1 MQKICIKRFFE
12 CLIPVTVCNLKCSYC
27 YVIQRDYRNM
37 KLCELKYSPEYIG
50 KCLTQKRLGGPCFFS
65 ICGAGETLVQP
76 EVVDIAHELLKN
88 GHIVNITTNGTL
100 TNRFKEFEN
109 FLPEELERLHFSF
122 SFHYLELKRLNL
134 IETFFE
140 NVKFIKKIGSS
151 MLVQLNLCDDYLPY
165 LDEIKKI
172 CKENIGAYPQIA
184 ATRKESYG
192 LKKVQLYTDMSEEEY
207 VSKGREF
214 ESELFEYTMQNFN
227 VKRKEFCYAGER
239 SGTLDLDTGALR
251 KCYGDTKPQMIFEN
265 PTEPIKFEAIGKYCR
280 SSFCFNSSHFMSL
293 GVIDNGD
300 CRTYCGLRDRP
311 EAGWFNETVKYALSR
326 KLSETNGPYSIINK
340 CKINIKQFY
349 IKSTYKI
356 WCYLNKIKKII
367 LER

>member
-65 ICGAGETLVQP
+65 ICGAGETLAQP
-76 EVVDIAHELLKN
+76 EVVDIAHE
-88 GHIVNITTNGTL
+88 
-100 TNRFKEFEN
+100 
-109 FLPEELERLHFSF
+109 
-122 SFHYLELKRLNL
+122 KRLNL

-184 ATRKESYG
+184 ANRKESYG

-349 IKSTYKI
+349 IKNTYKI